1 VTKHVNYQQGI
12 LTIDGHPVVDGSVTN
27 VREVIRAFKEQ
38 SGEVLS
44 ASIGTIETL
53 DQLVYLEENS
63 AS

>member
-12 LTIDGHPVVDGSVTN
+12 LTIDAHPVVDGSVTN

-38 SGEVLS
+38 SEEVLS